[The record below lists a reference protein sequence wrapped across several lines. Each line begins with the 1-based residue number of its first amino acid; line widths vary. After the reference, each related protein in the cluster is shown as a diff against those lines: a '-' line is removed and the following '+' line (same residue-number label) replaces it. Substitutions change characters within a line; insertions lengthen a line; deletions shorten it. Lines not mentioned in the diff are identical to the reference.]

1 MGRAFHRVCST
12 VDKRDLFLEP
22 QPAAC
27 PQEHRHG
34 LSAEQEFLMEGS
46 RVPSHPREQLPRWR
60 LSQICTKLHNYKAK
74 TYGDFAES

>member
-1 MGRAFHRVCST
+1 MDSQLN
-12 VDKRDLFLEP
+12 K
-22 QPAAC
+22 
-27 PQEHRHG
+27 
-34 LSAEQEFLMEGS
+34 EFLMEGS